1 LIRDGITTPT
11 ARETAR
17 RAHLSVRVIFKHF
30 VTLSEL
36 RLAAISRIEVQSR
49 GFSAQPICYDDPVER
64 RLKQFIHRQTRMF
77 EIITPFRRAALMV
90 ESSDPLVAAT
100 MKRARQAVVHE
111 IERALGPALKLLS
124 PSEGRRLVTMLR
136 VVCAWPLWETLR
148 AHHELPLLQGRR
160 LVTKM
165 ALSIQREAFCEGK
178 RTRNGSKAV
187 CTGSEHT
194 NFVCS

>member
-64 RLKQFIHRQTRMF
+64 PPQAIHSPPDSNVRNHNA
-77 EIITPFRRAALMV
+77 IP
-90 ESSDPLVAAT
+90 ES
-100 MKRARQAVVHE
+100 
-111 IERALGPALKLLS
+111 GPD
-124 PSEGRRLVTMLR
+124 G
-136 VVCAWPLWETLR
+136 
-148 AHHELPLLQGRR
+148 
-160 LVTKM
+160 
-165 ALSIQREAFCEGK
+165 GK
-178 RTRNGSKAV
+178 
-187 CTGSEHT
+187 
-194 NFVCS
+194 